1 MLSRVNSIAEMQTA
15 GANGPEVLS
24 GSEAFYRTA
33 LESLSEGV
41 MILDAD
47 CRIIYANR
55 LVSEITGYSPEELL
69 GQTPG
74 LLRADADAIEC
85 AANKIATDDPKS
97 FEFEMKR
104 KDGRLH

>member
-1 MLSRVNSIAEMQTA
+1 MNSVAETQVA
-15 GANGPEVLS
+15 EAISSEALS

-41 MILDAD
+41 MILDGD

-55 LVSEITGYSPEELL
+55 LVTEITGYSPEELL

-85 AANKIATDDPKS
+85 AANKIPTDNPKS

-104 KDGRLH
+104 K